1 MRPSLDLRWVAYF
14 VAVAEAGTVSAAADA
29 VRVAQPSLS
38 RQLRAL
44 EQDLGVDLFERAHGR
59 LRLSPAGHA
68 LLPHARRLLA
78 RAEDLRV
85 AAELQARGRLTHVT
99 IAAPTTTLT
108 DVVSPFLV
116 TLTPDDPVP
125 AVFVS
130 DGDTLDDALR
140 RGADLVITAEP
151 PDRRRSFHPLP
162 PLPVWAYV
170 PPGHALAPAV
180 SRDATDPPVPR
191 DATDPPVPR
200 DAAGPPVPRDAAG
213 PPVPHDAAGASGA
226 PAGTVE
232 AAALAGEPLILLP
245 AGHPARD
252 AFDRAIGVP
261 ATIEASNGTVAQALA
276 AAGRG
281 VAVVSDDARYGL
293 VPLAVVAADGAPVS
307 VRLACAW
314 NPGHP
319 AASTLADLAARI
331 ERYVVRFYSARL

>member
-1 MRPSLDLRWVAYF
+1 MRPSLELRWVAYF

-44 EQDLGVDLFERAHGR
+44 EQDLDVDLFDRAHGR
-59 LRLSPAGHA
+59 LRLSPAGRA
-68 LLPHARRLLA
+68 LLPYARELLA
-78 RAEDLRV
+78 RADALRA
-85 AAELQARGRLTHVT
+85 AAELQVRGRLTHVT

-130 DGDTLDDALR
+130 DGNTVDDALR

-170 PPGHALAPAV
+170 PPGHALAPPGPLGAAA
-180 SRDATDPPVPR
+180 AT
-191 DATDPPVPR
+191 
-200 DAAGPPVPRDAAG
+200 GPGG
-213 PPVPHDAAGASGA
+213 PGGSLD
-226 PAGTVE
+226 
-232 AAALAGEPLILLP
+232 AAALVGEALILLP

-281 VAVVSDDARYGL
+281 VAVVSDDPRYDL
-293 VPLAVVAADGAPVS
+293 VPLAVVATDGTPVS

-314 NPGHP
+314 DPGHP
-319 AASTLADLAARI
+319 AAPALAGLAARI
-331 ERYVVRFYSARL
+331 ERYVVRHYATN